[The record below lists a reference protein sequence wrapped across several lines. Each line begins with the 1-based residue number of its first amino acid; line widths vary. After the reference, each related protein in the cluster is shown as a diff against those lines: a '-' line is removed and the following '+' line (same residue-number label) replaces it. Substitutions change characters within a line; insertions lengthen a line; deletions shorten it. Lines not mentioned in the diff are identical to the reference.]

1 MQTSVFEAKQP
12 NPEIPQNY
20 IHSVQGVQYYPIHR
34 EPGNVTHSLGK
45 RQSIYANSEMT
56 QMLKLSDKDCKVTII
71 NALCL
76 VAQLCLTLC
85 DSMDHSPPGFSSMGF
100 LQARILEWVAMPS
113 SKESFPPKD
122 RTQISGTAGRFFTT
136 KPPGK
141 PTIINMLSGK
151 IKLNIRLL

>member
-1 MQTSVFEAKQP
+1 
-12 NPEIPQNY
+12 
-20 IHSVQGVQYYPIHR
+20 
-34 EPGNVTHSLGK
+34 
-45 RQSIYANSEMT
+45 MT